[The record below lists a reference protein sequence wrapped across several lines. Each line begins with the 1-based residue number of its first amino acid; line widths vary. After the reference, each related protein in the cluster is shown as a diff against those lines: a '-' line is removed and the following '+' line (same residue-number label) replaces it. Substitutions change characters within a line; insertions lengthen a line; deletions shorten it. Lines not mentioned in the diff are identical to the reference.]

1 MESHRVVSEV
11 KPKRSS
17 GHRVNLSRVLC
28 ARKDLPF
35 SRGLW
40 CWGKSPDSRHQGAF
54 EGFEQSKP
62 PVFPCG
68 KPLGQHSSP

>member
-1 MESHRVVSEV
+1 MESQGVVSEV

-40 CWGKSPDSRHQGAF
+40 CWGKALT
-54 EGFEQSKP
+54 
-62 PVFPCG
+62 
-68 KPLGQHSSP
+68 LGIRELLKVLNRVNLQFSLVENP